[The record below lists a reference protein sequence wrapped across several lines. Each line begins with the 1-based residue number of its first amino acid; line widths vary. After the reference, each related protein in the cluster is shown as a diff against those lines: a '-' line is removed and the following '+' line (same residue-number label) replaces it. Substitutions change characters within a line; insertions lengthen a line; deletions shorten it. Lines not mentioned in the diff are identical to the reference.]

1 MITDDLKMQSGN
13 TNANRI
19 KKEFVHKY
27 FEENVFISSIKAES
41 DRKFKVKSYL
51 PKNHYLYNDQVSG
64 LSSCPYFI
72 ELSRQANMAICHLFF
87 NVKLDTI
94 FTMISIDW
102 NFTNNQPFLPK
113 SFDPIIYNVE
123 FVTYKA
129 REKFSIAKIA
139 GRLYQKDDNFLN
151 GKSTFLFSDHDIG
164 ENIYDSTIPSFM
176 QEGQAVDP
184 ELVQVKRREN
194 ALITCPEYDDKNGD
208 IKAQMII
215 NAKHKYFY
223 EHPCAHIPG
232 MMMLEA
238 GKQLAIGGLK
248 TKYDFLKDTY
258 GDLKEGR
265 IAFSNFATPY
275 SDVLVE
281 VVTQEPNVQSD
292 YVHIPISVTY
302 HQNDQQLGSIEG
314 VAAFMDKKET
324 LTKSV
329 YSLGFK

>member
-1 MITDDLKMQSGN
+1 
-13 TNANRI
+13 
-19 KKEFVHKY
+19 
-27 FEENVFISSIKAES
+27 
-41 DRKFKVKSYL
+41 KSML

-64 LSSCPYFI
+64 LSACSYFI

-102 NFTNNQPFLPK
+102 NFIDKQPFLPK
-113 SFDPIIYNVE
+113 NFDPIIYNVE

-129 REKFSIAKIA
+129 RKNFSIAKIV

-164 ENIYDSTIPSFM
+164 ENIYDSTITSFM

-184 ELVQVKRREN
+184 VLVQVKRREN
-194 ALITCPEYDDKNGD
+194 ALITHPEYDGKNGNV
-208 IKAQMII
+208 KAQMIVDA
-215 NAKHKYFY
+215 NHEYFF
-223 EHPCAHIPG
+223 EHPCAHVPG

-265 IAFSNFATPY
+265 IAFSNFATLH
-275 SDVLVE
+275 SEVFVE
-281 VVTQEPNVQSD
+281 VITQEPNVQSD
-292 YVHIPISVTY
+292 YVHIPISVVY
-302 HQNDQQLGSIEG
+302 SQNNQQLGGIEG
-314 VAAFMDKKET
+314 IASFMDTKEVKK
-324 LTKSV
+324 KSA
-329 YSLGFK
+329 YAS